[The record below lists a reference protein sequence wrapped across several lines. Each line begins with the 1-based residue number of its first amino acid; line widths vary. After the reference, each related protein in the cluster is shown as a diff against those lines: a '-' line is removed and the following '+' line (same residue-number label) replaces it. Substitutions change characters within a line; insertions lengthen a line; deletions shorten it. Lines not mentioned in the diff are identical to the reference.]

1 MADENTTVFLEDIEA
16 KSSTRT
22 SKPDA
27 SGSAGGT
34 KPKQQTST
42 TTLKRQRTLMDNSFF
57 APPAKKDGT
66 AEPAL
71 KKPKLAANASSSSV
85 TSSPTK
91 TASGVQTLNSIP
103 FSVSAFIESLT
114 DEQKRLLRLEIECMN
129 KTW

>member
-1 MADENTTVFLEDIEA
+1 MADENATVFLEDIET

-27 SGSAGGT
+27 SGSGT

-42 TTLKRQRTLMDNSFF
+42 TTLKRQRTLMDSFF

>member
-16 KSSTRT
+16 KSTTRT

-42 TTLKRQRTLMDNSFF
+42 TTLKRQRTLMDSFF

>member
-1 MADENTTVFLEDIEA
+1 MADENATVFLEDIET

-27 SGSAGGT
+27 SGSGT